1 MTHPPQKGIRGF
13 ELDIHVAFRAE
24 LTRKDALSALLAL
37 EGFTV
42 TLYQAH
48 PNAMPQEV
56 TVQDVV
62 PSARLTGPLRDR
74 ENVRDGLSTLLGT
87 HARYVEVGLRGFL
100 RSADGATEWMPW
112 RKNVT
117 LPRHATAQVNFEEG
131 VRYVLE

>member
-1 MTHPPQKGIRGF
+1 MTSTSQKGTRGF
-13 ELDIHVAFRAE
+13 EVDMHVAFRTE
-24 LTRKDALSALLAL
+24 LPRQDALNALLVL

-48 PNAMPQEV
+48 PNAMPRQVDVE
-56 TVQDVV
+56 DVV

-74 ENVRDGLSTLLGT
+74 EAVQLGLTTLLGAQ
-87 HARYVEVGLRGFL
+87 ARYVEVGLRGFL

-112 RKNVT
+112 RRNVT
-117 LPRHATAQVNFEEG
+117 LPQQATAQVNFEEG